1 MQFVLLLGGALLSDQ
16 HLQER
21 DHDAVELP
29 GIPVAIPD
37 ATHARDTGGLVR
49 LERGGID
56 GIGGT
61 GCGTLPALVACG
73 CELWDELGSELLLV
87 GAVAGDR

>member
-1 MQFVLLLGGALLSDQ
+1 MQFVLLGRGALLADH
-16 HLQER
+16 HLQEG
-21 DHDAVELP
+21 DDNTVELP
-29 GIPVAIPD
+29 SILIAIPD

-49 LERGGID
+49 LERGGVD

-73 CELWDELGSELLLV
+73 CGLWDELRTELLLV
-87 GAVAGDR
+87 GTVAGNR